1 MRASLSRKN
10 TKVFHMDTFRSM
22 LELLKTI
29 ISVIYVTA
37 RMALDW
43 GDDSAAFSS

>member
-1 MRASLSRKN
+1 MRASQPRRN
-10 TKVFHMDTFRSM
+10 AKVFQLDTFRSL

-37 RMALDW
+37 RMMLDW
-43 GDDSAAFSS
+43 GDDSAALAS